1 MTSIFIAHAL
11 GMVSNQEMI
20 SIVQKEPE
28 ETAQQLSVVV
38 PAED

>member
-20 SIVQKEPE
+20 SIVQKEPG
-28 ETAQQLSVVV
+28 VIV